1 MTLVPSIDD
10 LACIA
15 HGDCAEIAP
24 DVFRVEDTAV
34 VSAGRWPDDLVM
46 AAAEACPSAA
56 IVVHDRDTGER
67 VYP

>member
-15 HGDCAEIAP
+15 HGECAELAP
-24 DVFRVEDTAV
+24 EVFRVEDTAV
-34 VSAGRWPDDLVM
+34 VTAGQWPDELVM
-46 AAAEACPSAA
+46 AAAEACPTAA
-56 IVVHDRDTGER
+56 IVVHDRETGAR